1 MAEYNLAELT
11 EDIINE
17 ICGEQ
22 DQTTG
27 DLKREDVTMNRTMQG
42 SRTNQT
48 SNHDKQPNEEKIQN
62 SGTIF
67 QLSAQALWNS
77 ALLQNYI
84 HNYLKKN
91 CVTEPGEIGRLATY
105 IGVKYDDLL
114 TYLNMMYPYR
124 GSMLLSEENLC

>member
-1 MAEYNLAELT
+1 MAGYDLVELT
-11 EDIINE
+11 EDIINA

-22 DQTTG
+22 EQIEEELKLKDTTEN
-27 DLKREDVTMNRTMQG
+27 KVMQG
-42 SRTNQT
+42 SRTNQI
-48 SNHDKQPNEEKIQN
+48 SNHDKQDNKEKAPI
-62 SGTIF
+62 SETTF

-91 CVTEPGEIGRLATY
+91 CATEPGEIVRLATY

-124 GSMLLSEENLC
+124 GSMLRSEENLC

>member
-1 MAEYNLAELT
+1 MAEYDLEVLT
-11 EDIINE
+11 EEIINA

-22 DQTTG
+22 EQIKEDARG
-27 DLKREDVTMNRTMQG
+27 KDLIRDKVMQG
-42 SRTNQT
+42 SRTDQI
-48 SNHDKQPNEEKIQN
+48 SNHNKQDNKEQASIYGK
-62 SGTIF
+62 TF

-84 HNYLKKN
+84 HNYLRKN
-91 CVTEPGEIGRLATY
+91 CATEPGEIVRLAMY

>member
-1 MAEYNLAELT
+1 MAEYNLVELT
-11 EDIINE
+11 EDIINA

-22 DQTTG
+22 DQTEG
-27 DLKREDVTMNRTMQG
+27 DLKREDKAMNRAMQG
-42 SRTNQT
+42 SETNQI
-48 SNHDKQPNEEKIQN
+48 SNHDKQPNKEKTPN
-62 SGTIF
+62 SRTIF

-91 CVTEPGEIGRLATY
+91 CATEPGEVGRLATY

>member
-1 MAEYNLAELT
+1 MAEYDLEELT
-11 EDIINE
+11 EEIINA

-22 DQTTG
+22 EQIKEDSKG
-27 DLKREDVTMNRTMQG
+27 KDLTRNQVIQG
-42 SRTNQT
+42 SGTDQI
-48 SNHDKQPNEEKIQN
+48 SNHDKQEDKRKAPFYERA
-62 SGTIF
+62 F
-67 QLSAQALWNS
+67 QLPSQALWNS

-91 CVTEPGEIGRLATY
+91 CVTEPGEIMRLAMY
-105 IGVKYDDLL
+105 IGINYYDLL

>member
-1 MAEYNLAELT
+1 MAEYDLEELT
-11 EDIINE
+11 EEIINA

-22 DQTTG
+22 EQIKEDSKG
-27 DLKREDVTMNRTMQG
+27 KDLTRNQVIQG
-42 SRTNQT
+42 SGTDQI
-48 SNHDKQPNEEKIQN
+48 SNHDKQEDKRKAPFYERA
-62 SGTIF
+62 F
-67 QLSAQALWNS
+67 QLPSQALWNS

-91 CVTEPGEIGRLATY
+91 CVTKPGEIMRLAMY
-105 IGVKYDDLL
+105 IGINYYDLL

>member
-1 MAEYNLAELT
+1 MAEYGLPELT
-11 EDIINE
+11 EEIINE
-17 ICGEQ
+17 LCGGQ
-22 DQTTG
+22 DQRTG
-27 DLKREDVTMNRTMQG
+27 NQEPENVVTDTNPQG
-42 SRTNQT
+42 SGTRQIPNHTNQANGEDSHEQET
-48 SNHDKQPNEEKIQN
+48 M
-62 SGTIF
+62 F

-114 TYLNMMYPYR
+114 TYLNMTYPYR
-124 GSMLLSEENLC
+124 GSMLLNEENLC

>member
-1 MAEYNLAELT
+1 MAEYSLPELT
-11 EDIINE
+11 EEIINE
-17 ICGEQ
+17 FCGEQ

-27 DLKREDVTMNRTMQG
+27 KLKREDVITDSKMQG
-42 SRTNQT
+42 SRTSQI
-48 SNHDKQPNEEKIQN
+48 SNHNNQPTEGVIQEQ
-62 SGTIF
+62 GTMF

-77 ALLQNYI
+77 ALLQNHI